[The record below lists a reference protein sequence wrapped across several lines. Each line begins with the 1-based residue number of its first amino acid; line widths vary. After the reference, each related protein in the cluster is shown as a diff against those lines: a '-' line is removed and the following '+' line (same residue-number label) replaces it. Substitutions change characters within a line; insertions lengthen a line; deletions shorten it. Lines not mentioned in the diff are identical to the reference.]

1 MANDQLLE
9 EVLQQLRA
17 NNGLQQQ
24 LLEQIASDAR
34 RSRRPSGGNSG
45 PSSRATAS
53 ADNALS
59 GLASSASQLSSG
71 MMNANSASDAM
82 GAMFQ
87 GIGSAS
93 KVLPV
98 FGGAIGA
105 AAGAAQQFYEFL
117 NSQLQTFN
125 SLNEAGLA
133 ASDGMFGL
141 QKALATGR
149 LSYEEFMSA
158 TAQYRDV
165 IASMGADGVQNFGN
179 LMNSVITSEQAFGRL
194 NISNQALASSL
205 GSLMKQ
211 QKMYQQWDRMSNT
224 EQSLAA
230 QEYVKNI
237 QDYSKSL
244 GMGID
249 ELAGKMAKS
258 GSEVTGIGTK
268 MALMNSGL
276 DEVDASKTAE
286 NVNLLLNSFGPMG
299 EQLNQQFAKALVSG
313 GAFDTDSAIGQMVL
327 TNNEFADFFYKLQEM
342 ARDGTLATDQGRE
355 YMRTWLSDQDNAN
368 AILSTVEQARLSYGE
383 ESANQMYQM
392 VEAMQ
397 NYNKNTTK
405 VTGEWDNMIN
415 DFNLKLGA
423 FFTGFK
429 INTAELFLRPDDFIR
444 NIFGEKWGNWLLT
457 GAFDWEVEDIPMLPS
472 VKEWLSH
479 WMEPVSWL
487 YDQMMGYADSTADK
501 MQAIE
506 KPSWE
511 SILRALVPSWLADII
526 FEGGDY
532 ANGGLA
538 GASEM
543 EQKVQEALTK
553 DVVPALKD
561 SALWVMDDL
570 ANKMKV
576 LDEASDHVSTAVSD
590 WWNKPS
596 STVVNNN
603 TTNTSTSNVTTPVTP
618 VAEPELETSADRV
631 KKEQER
637 KDFSD
642 SVVERLDKLSRTLA
656 DMLDINNN
664 IERASRETASNTTGS
679 GIN

>member
-1 MANDQLLE
+1 MANDQLMD
-9 EVLQQLRA
+9 EVLAQLRA

-24 LLEQIASDAR
+24 LLEQLSRDASR
-34 RSRRPSGGNSG
+34 NRSRRSSNSGGGGRSEAQASG
-45 PSSRATAS
+45 
-53 ADNALS
+53 ALS
-59 GLASSASQLSSG
+59 QLASSASTLSG
-71 MMNANSASDAM
+71 GLMGAANASDAA
-82 GAMFQ
+82 GVMFQ
-87 GIGSAS
+87 GIKSAS
-93 KVLPV
+93 SVLPV

-117 NSQLQTFN
+117 NGQLQTFN

-133 ASDGMFGL
+133 ATDGMFGL
-141 QKALATGR
+141 TKALATGR
-149 LSYEEFMSA
+149 LSYDEFMAA
-158 TAQYRDV
+158 TAQYKDV

-179 LMNSVITSEQAFGRL
+179 LMNSVIKSEQSFGRL

-211 QKMYQQWDRMSNT
+211 QKMYQQWDRLTNE
-224 EQSLAA
+224 EQTTAA
-230 QEYVKNI
+230 QTYVKNLE
-237 QDYSKSL
+237 DYSKSL
-244 GMGID
+244 GMGLD
-249 ELAGKMAKS
+249 ELSGKMAKS

-268 MALMNSGL
+268 MALVNSGL
-276 DEVDASKTAE
+276 DEVDATKTAE

-299 EQLNQQFAKALVSG
+299 EELNKQFSKALVSG
-313 GAFDTDSAIGQMVL
+313 GAFDQDSAIGKMIM
-327 TNNEFADFFYKLQEM
+327 TNNDFADFFYKMQDM
-342 ARDGTLATDQGRE
+342 AREGTLATDEGRE
-355 YMRTWLSDQDNAN
+355 YMRNWLSSQEMVNSQ
-368 AILSTVEQARLSYGE
+368 LSTVEQARLSYGDE
-383 ESANQMYQM
+383 VANQMYSM
-392 VEAMQ
+392 IEAMQ
-397 NYNKNTTK
+397 NYEKNTTK

-415 DFNLKLGA
+415 DFNRKLEE

-429 INTAELFLRPDDFIR
+429 INTAELFLRPQDFIKR
-444 NIFGEKWGNWLLT
+444 VFGEKWGEWLLT
-457 GAFDWEVEDIPMLPS
+457 GAFNWDVESIPMLPS
-472 VKEWLSH
+472 IRDWLAH

-538 GASEM
+538 GAAEM
-543 EQKVQEALTK
+543 GQKIQAALTN
-553 DVVPALKD
+553 DIVPALKD
-561 SALWVMDDL
+561 SALWALDDVD
-570 ANKMKV
+570 KSMKV
-576 LDEASDHVSTAVSD
+576 VDEATDKIASAVTA
-590 WWNKPS
+590 WWNKPNT

-603 TTNTSTSNVTTPVTP
+603 TSNTSNVTTPPTP
-618 VAEPELETSADRV
+618 VSEPVPEDKADKV
-631 KKEQER
+631 KRDQER

-642 SVVERLDKLSRTLA
+642 TVVERLDKLSRTLA
-656 DMLDINNN
+656 DMLDTSSS